1 MAIMILI
8 YSGLFSDHVLDHVF
22 SDHVLAGS
30 CIFRS
35 CTGWIM
41 YFHIMYWLH
50 HLFSD
55 HVLAGSFIFRSC
67 TGWIMYRLDNLF
79 SDHVLAGSFFRSC
92 TGWIIYFQIMY
103 CINMILAC
111 MKRTT
116 WPSDVSVSAA
126 VHSSLSFFL
135 SVCVCIFICVFIYL
149 FCMFR
154 SAWLG
159 AKHYLLTC
167 MFRCLLFICS
177 FSCIFVFFIDWLI

>member
-1 MAIMILI
+1 MAIIILI
-8 YSGLFSDHVLDHVF
+8 YSCLFSGHVLDHVF

-35 CTGWIM
+35 CAGWII
-41 YFHIMYWLH
+41 YFQIMHQLDH
-50 HLFSD
+50 VFSD

-67 TGWIMYRLDNLF
+67 TGWIMYFQIMYWLDHVF
-79 SDHVLAGSFFRSC
+79 SDHALAGSCIFRSC
-92 TGWIIYFQIMY
+92 TGWIVYFQIMY

-135 SVCVCIFICVFIYL
+135 FESGYL
-149 FCMFR
+149 FV
-154 SAWLG
+154 
-159 AKHYLLTC
+159 Y
-167 MFRCLLFICS
+167 LFIC
-177 FSCIFVFFIDWLI
+177 FVCLGLVVWVQNTKLLTDLYV

>member
-22 SDHVLAGS
+22 SDHILAGS

-41 YFHIMYWLH
+41 YFQIMYWLH

-55 HVLAGSFIFRSC
+55 HVLAGSCTGWIICFQIMYWLDRFSDHVLVGSFIFRSC
-67 TGWIMYRLDNLF
+67 TASTWSWPAWREPLGPVMSVWVLLF
-79 SDHVLAGSFFRSC
+79 THLF
-92 TGWIIYFQIMY
+92 
-103 CINMILAC
+103 
-111 MKRTT
+111 
-116 WPSDVSVSAA
+116 
-126 VHSSLSFFL
+126 LSFF

-154 SAWLG
+154 SGWLG
-159 AKHYLLTC
+159 AKHYLLSC

-177 FSCIFVFFIDWLI
+177 FSCIF

>member
-8 YSGLFSDHVLDHVF
+8 YSCLFSVYVLDHIF
-22 SDHVLAGS
+22 SDPVLAGS

-41 YFHIMYWLH
+41 HFQIMYWLDH
-50 HLFSD
+50 VFSD
-55 HVLAGSFIFRSC
+55 HVLAGSYIFRSC
-67 TGWIMYRLDNLF
+67 TGWIMHFQILYWLDHVF
-79 SDHVLAGSFFRSC
+79 SDHVLLDHVLAGSFLFRSC
-92 TGWIIYFQIMY
+92 TGWIVCFQIMY

-126 VHSSLSFFL
+126 VHSSLSFFFL
-135 SVCVCIFICVFIYL
+135 SGCVCIFICVFIYL

-154 SAWLG
+154 SG
-159 AKHYLLTC
+159 
-167 MFRCLLFICS
+167 
-177 FSCIFVFFIDWLI
+177 